1 MQEHLPLYVGG
12 FYPKAL
18 QRAARYAD
26 GYQGYLDVY
35 PAYIEQVRA
44 CGKDPAAAKFT
55 MMNLAFYVARDPE
68 KAFAEIGP
76 HVLYTNNAYAK
87 WQTEAEHDS
96 QFQPMDMATLRASGT
111 LTILTPQQAIDYIEA
126 ALGRA
131 SIDNFLTCPPAGL
144 PMSRFAEYAELFAK
158 EVIPAFR

>member
-111 LTILTPQQAIDYIEA
+111 LTILTPQQAIDYINTH
-126 ALGRA
+126 A